1 MLGKLAYR
9 NTKRNIK
16 DYLIYLI
23 TVTASFSLIF
33 AFNLVANSDEIVKL
47 CSSMDAFKN
56 SLFAVNILI
65 IFVICFLINYT
76 TKFMFEKRSKELGT
90 YMLLGIK
97 KKEIA
102 HLVVIENILLGILAF
117 VLAIPIGFL
126 FSQFVSLVI
135 VNLLGIPKTLFI
147 SLNFVSIGLLI
158 IYFLTIYVLVLL
170 NLLRR
175 ISKMTIRDFLYFDKQ
190 NEKKM
195 FRDSKKRNVIFVLS
209 IILGAISLFL
219 WNSRCTM
226 DNFNKQETLTYLM
239 VSVIMLIIS
248 IYGIST
254 TCADMFLTVLLKN
267 KKMKYQNDNLF
278 VARTFAS
285 KARTMSFTFG
295 TLSMLILTSLLALN
309 YSSINKASYD
319 ISVNLNAPYDVQLFD
334 DKQVFDEYIRVIE
347 EEYTIDNTIE
357 YDIYK
362 EPNHQVQNFFQ
373 SEYYDFDPVLKL
385 SDYNRL
391 LELRKMPLLSLNDNE
406 YYIVTNSKFAYEVE
420 DNKDIE
426 TITVANKNLKLKG
439 YDTKSYWNS
448 ITNTGRFVVVLP
460 DKYVQGLEVSENH
473 LIIDTKEETDAELEN
488 KIKEDM
494 QHQLVKVDKNG
505 EINDESYRVNV
516 RGAEIEQQK
525 AMVAIVVSLFMYI
538 AFILISAVGTILAVQ
553 SLSDSTKYKYRYL
566 TLRRLGIND
575 KSLFKTIRKQL
586 LILFCVP
593 AISAILCSF
602 VMMSS
607 LNNVYQQIL
616 GDKHLYLIYF
626 GLNLII
632 FFLIYSIYWIMVNQG
647 GVEMRIAI
655 IEDDEITRLELSKL
669 LNTQGYETVLLTDFG
684 NLTDELK
691 QYSIELVL
699 LDINLPYENGYEVCR
714 KIKQVMPVP
723 IIFVTSRDTNADEL
737 KSIQVGGIDFITK
750 PYDTLILLEK
760 IKRALQLSNPNNF
773 RELVKKDCTLDLHL
787 SILKY
792 QEQSIEL
799 TRNEFRILYYFF
811 MNEDKVISKEE
822 LLEKLWNDKYYID
835 ENVLLVNM
843 TRLKKKM
850 KEIGIVH
857 LLENIRGKGWKL

>member
-1 MLGKLAYR
+1 MKWEMLGKLAFR
-9 NTKRNIK
+9 NTKRSMK

-23 TVTASFSLIF
+23 TVTTSFSLIF
-33 AFNLVANSDEIVKL
+33 AFNLVASSDEIVKL
-47 CSSMDAFKN
+47 CSSMDTFKN

-158 IYFLTIYVLVLL
+158 IYFLAIYILVLL

-175 ISKMTIRDFLYFDKQ
+175 IRKMTIRDFLYFDKQ

-239 VSVIMLIIS
+239 VSVIMLI
-248 IYGIST
+248 
-254 TCADMFLTVLLKN
+254 
-267 KKMKYQNDNLF
+267 
-278 VARTFAS
+278 
-285 KARTMSFTFG
+285 
-295 TLSMLILTSLLALN
+295 LTSLLALN

-334 DKQVFDEYIRVIE
+334 DKKAFDEYIQVIK

-373 SEYYDFDPVLKL
+373 AEYYDFDPVLKL

-406 YYIVTNSKFAYEVE
+406 YYIVTNSKFAYKVE

-426 TITVANKNLKLKG
+426 TITVSNKNLKLKG

-448 ITNTGRFVVVLP
+448 ITNIGRFVVVLP

-494 QHQLVKVDKNG
+494 QHQLVKVDENG

-525 AMVAIVVSLFMYI
+525 AMVAIVASLFMYI

-616 GDKHLYLIYF
+616 GDKYLYLMYF

-632 FFLIYSIYWIMVNQG
+632 FFLIYSIYWIATYIGFKRN
-647 GVEMRIAI
+647 
-655 IEDDEITRLELSKL
+655 
-669 LNTQGYETVLLTDFG
+669 
-684 NLTDELK
+684 
-691 QYSIELVL
+691 
-699 LDINLPYENGYEVCR
+699 IN
-714 KIKQVMPVP
+714 
-723 IIFVTSRDTNADEL
+723 
-737 KSIQVGGIDFITK
+737 
-750 PYDTLILLEK
+750 
-760 IKRALQLSNPNNF
+760 
-773 RELVKKDCTLDLHL
+773 
-787 SILKY
+787 
-792 QEQSIEL
+792 
-799 TRNEFRILYYFF
+799 
-811 MNEDKVISKEE
+811 EE
-822 LLEKLWNDKYYID
+822 S
-835 ENVLLVNM
+835 
-843 TRLKKKM
+843 
-850 KEIGIVH
+850 
-857 LLENIRGKGWKL
+857 

>member
-1 MLGKLAYR
+1 
-9 NTKRNIK
+9 
-16 DYLIYLI
+16 
-23 TVTASFSLIF
+23 
-33 AFNLVANSDEIVKL
+33 
-47 CSSMDAFKN
+47 MDAFKN

-195 FRDSKKRNVIFVLS
+195 FRDSKKRNFIFVLS

-254 TCADMFLTVLLKN
+254 TC
-267 KKMKYQNDNLF
+267 
-278 VARTFAS
+278 
-285 KARTMSFTFG
+285 
-295 TLSMLILTSLLALN
+295 
-309 YSSINKASYD
+309 
-319 ISVNLNAPYDVQLFD
+319 
-334 DKQVFDEYIRVIE
+334 
-347 EEYTIDNTIE
+347 
-357 YDIYK
+357 
-362 EPNHQVQNFFQ
+362 
-373 SEYYDFDPVLKL
+373 
-385 SDYNRL
+385 
-391 LELRKMPLLSLNDNE
+391 
-406 YYIVTNSKFAYEVE
+406 
-420 DNKDIE
+420 
-426 TITVANKNLKLKG
+426 
-439 YDTKSYWNS
+439 
-448 ITNTGRFVVVLP
+448 
-460 DKYVQGLEVSENH
+460 
-473 LIIDTKEETDAELEN
+473 
-488 KIKEDM
+488 
-494 QHQLVKVDKNG
+494 
-505 EINDESYRVNV
+505 
-516 RGAEIEQQK
+516 
-525 AMVAIVVSLFMYI
+525 
-538 AFILISAVGTILAVQ
+538 
-553 SLSDSTKYKYRYL
+553 
-566 TLRRLGIND
+566 
-575 KSLFKTIRKQL
+575 
-586 LILFCVP
+586 
-593 AISAILCSF
+593 
-602 VMMSS
+602 
-607 LNNVYQQIL
+607 
-616 GDKHLYLIYF
+616 
-626 GLNLII
+626 
-632 FFLIYSIYWIMVNQG
+632 
-647 GVEMRIAI
+647 
-655 IEDDEITRLELSKL
+655 
-669 LNTQGYETVLLTDFG
+669 
-684 NLTDELK
+684 
-691 QYSIELVL
+691 
-699 LDINLPYENGYEVCR
+699 
-714 KIKQVMPVP
+714 
-723 IIFVTSRDTNADEL
+723 
-737 KSIQVGGIDFITK
+737 
-750 PYDTLILLEK
+750 
-760 IKRALQLSNPNNF
+760 ALQLSNPNNF